1 MKRGFAIIASL
12 LAACT
17 VPMAAWSQSAS
28 QQQLRIIVPY
38 PPGGTTDMIARLT
51 GQKLGELTGQ
61 QTIVENRPGAGG
73 NIGTQGVAR
82 APRDGLTV
90 GISAVNT
97 FSINP
102 HLVKD
107 LPYDPAKDLEPICLV
122 GFMPNIIVV
131 NPSVPARSLGELI
144 ALARK
149 QPLSFS
155 SPGSGT
161 SVHLAGELLNEGAGI
176 SLQHVPY
183 KGDAPALQD
192 VLGGRI
198 EVMVANLPGAIEHVR
213 AGKLRPIAITAARR
227 SPLLP
232 DVPTVQEQ
240 GVAPFDVSA
249 WFLFFAPAGIPADRM
264 GALVGTFR
272 DALQQPD
279 LREKLARAGIDVQPL
294 PPQEVKGLMAADSK
308 RYGALIRKLNLAW
321 Q

>member
-1 MKRGFAIIASL
+1 MKRAFAIIASL

-17 VPMAAWSQSAS
+17 VPMATWAQSAS
-28 QQQLRIIVPY
+28 QQLRIIVPY
-38 PPGGTTDMIARLT
+38 PPGGTTDLIARLT
-51 GQKLGELTGQ
+51 AQKLGELTGQ
-61 QTIVENRPGAGG
+61 QSIVENRPGAGG
-73 NIGTQGVAR
+73 NIGTQAVAR

-107 LPYDPAKDLEPICLV
+107 LPYDPAKDLEPVCLV

-198 EVMVANLPGAIEHVR
+198 EVMVANLPGAIEYVR
-213 AGKLRPIAITAARR
+213 AGKLRPIAITAAHR

-272 DALQQPD
+272 EALQQPD

-294 PPQEVKGLMAADSK
+294 PPQEVKRLMAADSK
-308 RYGALIRKLNLAW
+308 RYGALIRRLNLAW

>member
-1 MKRGFAIIASL
+1 MKRAFAIVASL
-12 LAACT
+12 LAACALSA
-17 VPMAAWSQSAS
+17 VAWAQSPA
-28 QQQLRIIVPY
+28 QLRIVVPY
-38 PPGGTTDMIARLT
+38 PPGGTTDMMARLT
-51 GQKLGELTGQ
+51 AQKLGELTGQ
-61 QTIVENRPGAGG
+61 QAIVENRPGAGG
-73 NIGTQGVAR
+73 NIGTQAVAR

-97 FSINP
+97 FAINP
-102 HLVKD
+102 HLMKE
-107 LPYDPAKDLEPICLV
+107 LPYDPVKDLEPICLV

-131 NPSVPARSLGELI
+131 NPAVPARSLAELI

-161 SVHLAGELLNEGAGI
+161 SVHLAGELLNQEAGI

-192 VLGGRI
+192 VLGGRV

-213 AGKLRPIAITAARR
+213 AGKLRPIAVTAAHR

-249 WFLFFAPAGIPADRM
+249 WFLFFAPAGLPADRM
-264 GALVGTFR
+264 DALVGTFR
-272 DALQQPD
+272 QALQQPD
-279 LREKLARAGIDVQPL
+279 LREKLVRAGIDVQPL
-294 PPQEVKGLMAADSK
+294 PPQEVKALVAADSK
-308 RYGALIRKLNLAW
+308 RYGALIRKLNLTW

>member
-1 MKRGFAIIASL
+1 MKRAFAIIASL

-17 VPMAAWSQSAS
+17 VPMATWAQSAS
-28 QQQLRIIVPY
+28 QQLRIIVPY
-38 PPGGTTDMIARLT
+38 PPGGTTDLIARLT
-51 GQKLGELTGQ
+51 AQKLGELTGQ
-61 QTIVENRPGAGG
+61 QSIVENRPGAGG
-73 NIGTQGVAR
+73 NIGTQAVAR

-107 LPYDPAKDLEPICLV
+107 RPYDPAKDLEPICLV

-192 VLGGRI
+192 GLGGRI
-198 EVMVANLPGAIEHVR
+198 EVMVANLPGAIEYVR
-213 AGKLRPIAITAARR
+213 AGKLRPIAITAAHR

-272 DALQQPD
+272 EALQQPD

-294 PPQEVKGLMAADSK
+294 PPQEVKRLMAADSK
-308 RYGALIRKLNLAW
+308 RYGALIRRLNLAW

>member
-1 MKRGFAIIASL
+1 MKRAFAIIASSTRRL
-12 LAACT
+12 RRAHGGLGT
-17 VPMAAWSQSAS
+17 VGV

-61 QTIVENRPGAGG
+61 QSIVENRPGAGG
-73 NIGTQGVAR
+73 NIGTQAVAR
-82 APRDGLTV
+82 AARDGLTI

-107 LPYDPAKDLEPICLV
+107 LPYDPVKDLEPICLI

-131 NPSVPARSLGELI
+131 NPSVPARSLVELI
-144 ALARK
+144 ALAKK

-213 AGKLRPIAITAARR
+213 AGKLRPIAVTAAQPLAPPSGRPHGAGAGRHPVRR
-227 SPLLP
+227 ERV
-232 DVPTVQEQ
+232 VPV
-240 GVAPFDVSA
+240 
-249 WFLFFAPAGIPADRM
+249 L
-264 GALVGTFR
+264 
-272 DALQQPD
+272 
-279 LREKLARAGIDVQPL
+279 RAGRHPGRPDGRAGPARSAR
-294 PPQEVKGLMAADSK
+294 PCSSRTCARSSRGRASTSS
-308 RYGALIRKLNLAW
+308 RCRRRR
-321 Q
+321 

>member
-1 MKRGFAIIASL
+1 MKRAFAIVASL
-12 LAACT
+12 VAACT
-17 VPMAAWSQSAS
+17 LSVAASAQSGSQP
-28 QQQLRIIVPY
+28 LRIIVPY
-38 PPGGTTDMIARLT
+38 PPGGTTDMMARLT
-51 GQKLGELTGQ
+51 AQKLGELSGQ
-61 QTIVENRPGAGG
+61 QSIVENRPGAGG
-73 NIGTQGVAR
+73 NIGTQAVAR

-97 FSINP
+97 FAINP

-107 LPYDPAKDLEPICLV
+107 LPYDPARDLEPICLV

-131 NPSVPARSLGELI
+131 NPGVPARSLAELI
-144 ALARK
+144 ALAKK

-213 AGKLRPIAITAARR
+213 AGKLRPIAVTAAQR

-232 DVPTVQEQ
+232 EVPTVEEQ

-264 GALVGTFR
+264 GALVGAFR
-272 DALQQPD
+272 QALQQPD
-279 LREKLARAGIDVQPL
+279 LREKLARAGVDVQPL
-294 PPQEVKGLMAADSK
+294 PPQEVKALMAADSK

>member
-1 MKRGFAIIASL
+1 MKRAFAIIASL

-17 VPMAAWSQSAS
+17 VPMATWAQSAS
-28 QQQLRIIVPY
+28 QQLRIIVPY
-38 PPGGTTDMIARLT
+38 PPGGTTDLIARLT
-51 GQKLGELTGQ
+51 AQKLGELTGQ
-61 QTIVENRPGAGG
+61 QSIVENRPGAGG
-73 NIGTQGVAR
+73 NIGTQAVAR

-198 EVMVANLPGAIEHVR
+198 EVMVANLPGAIEYVR
-213 AGKLRPIAITAARR
+213 AGKLRPIAITAAHR

-272 DALQQPD
+272 EALQQPD

-294 PPQEVKGLMAADSK
+294 PPQEVKRLMAADSK
-308 RYGALIRKLNLAW
+308 RYGALIRRLNLAW